1 MKKILSALLF
11 LGLFCGNAAADG
23 GNCGDGVSW
32 DFNNNTLTISYMGSG
47 TGAMTDGATPWS
59 SHKGEIKAIVIGEGV
74 THIGDSAF
82 YSYTQPTRV
91 IISDTVTSIGASAF
105 YGCWGINSLT
115 MGKKVKTI
123 GAQAFL
129 NCSGFRTLI
138 LPDTLTHIGQKAFYQ
153 CFDLE
158 TLTFMVPKKNNQHD
172 LEIGSEAFGDKRK
185 AAKIAYSSEK
195 GILKEKNTG
204 KEVTEGASI
213 EEALS
218 GKLLTWAEH
227 TPSNY
232 LVTFDPNDGGMLKAG
247 ITTQRIPVNSSA
259 PLFTKAKLDLQNV
272 NADLVFTGW
281 ATAKDA
287 KKAEY
292 TDGSP
297 YAPTDDVTLYAV
309 WKSNECIITFDANGG
324 TFTSDELTITTKSG
338 VTVMLTTAQTLGLSH
353 EDQELFFTGWSRT
366 QNGTVNFVDGADCT
380 PEKDM
385 TLYAV
390 WRKNGDGSEGDPFLI
405 DNWSRLKKLAAEV
418 NGGNFYTNT
427 HFRLT
432 AELRNIDEDWT
443 PIGQSYSRSFNGI
456 FNGDGH
462 RVTYKISN
470 STDTYQGL
478 FGCLDTGGTIKKLFV
493 YGTISGGGMYCGGI
507 AGWVSTS
514 CAIKNC
520 SSLVTLSSP
529 AGKSLVNLS
538 SPAGEKFL
546 GGIAGCNTGVTE
558 YCTAQGNIT
567 NGGNENIHVGGI
579 AGLNQSGTVSRC
591 SGLVWVGSTR
601 NYVGM
606 VVGDNKEDTYAVG
619 TVVDCNYLADMANG
633 HKGVGNGNGGTDTGT
648 GSLSLDEMKA
658 YTSGLGD
665 EFAVC
670 REGILSGLSYG
681 GDDGLGEAGERN
693 SSSNGCNAGP
703 GGVCG
708 AMLALLVIRKEKR
721 S

>member
-1 MKKILSALLF
+1 
-11 LGLFCGNAAADG
+11 
-23 GNCGDGVSW
+23 
-32 DFNNNTLTISYMGSG
+32 
-47 TGAMTDGATPWS
+47 AT
-59 SHKGEIKAIVIGEGV
+59 
-74 THIGDSAF
+74 
-82 YSYTQPTRV
+82 YT
-91 IISDTVTSIGASAF
+91 A
-105 YGCWGINSLT
+105 
-115 MGKKVKTI
+115 
-123 GAQAFL
+123 
-129 NCSGFRTLI
+129 
-138 LPDTLTHIGQKAFYQ
+138 
-153 CFDLE
+153 
-158 TLTFMVPKKNNQHD
+158 
-172 LEIGSEAFGDKRK
+172 
-185 AAKIAYSSEK
+185 
-195 GILKEKNTG
+195 
-204 KEVTEGASI
+204 
-213 EEALS
+213 
-218 GKLLTWAEH
+218 
-227 TPSNY
+227 
-232 LVTFDPNDGGMLKAG
+232 
-247 ITTQRIPVNSSA
+247 
-259 PLFTKAKLDLQNV
+259 
-272 NADLVFTGW
+272 
-281 ATAKDA
+281 
-287 KKAEY
+287 
-292 TDGSP
+292 
-297 YAPTDDVTLYAV
+297 TDDVTLYAV
-309 WKSNECIITFDANGG
+309 WGFEKYTITFDANGG
-324 TFTSDELTITTKSG
+324 TFTTDDPTMTVQSGITMT
-338 VTVMLTTAQTLGLSH
+338 LTTAQTLGLSH
-353 EDQELFFTGWSRT
+353 KDQEMFFTGWSRT
-366 QNGTVNFVDGADCT
+366 QNGGVNFVDGANCT

-390 WRKNGDGSEGDPFLI
+390 WSKNGDGSEGDPFLI

-478 FGCLDTGGTIKKLFV
+478 FGCLDTGGTIKNLYV
-493 YGTISGGGMYCGGI
+493 YATISGGGMYCGGI

-520 SSLVTLSSP
+520 SSLVTLSSTVTE
-529 AGKSLVNLS
+529 G
-538 SPAGEKFL
+538 FL

-579 AGLNQSGTVSRC
+579 VGLNQSGTVSRC

-619 TVVDCNYLADMANG
+619 TVVDCNYLADMAGG
-633 HKGVGNGNGGTDTGT
+633 HKGVGNGDGGTDAGT

-658 YTSGLGD
+658 YALGLGD

-670 REGILSGLSYG
+670 REDILSGLSYG

>member
-1 MKKILSALLF
+1 MKKFLFALLF
-11 LGLFCGNAAADG
+11 LGLFCGYAAADG
-23 GNCGDGVSW
+23 GSCGDGVSW
-32 DFNNNTLTISYMGSG
+32 DFTDNTLTISYTGSG
-47 TGAMTDGATPWS
+47 SGKMTDNISPWS
-59 SHKGEIKAIVIGEGV
+59 SHKSSINAIIIGEGV

-115 MGKKVKTI
+115 MGKKVETI
-123 GAQAFL
+123 GDKAFL

-138 LPDTLTHIGQKAFYQ
+138 LPDTLTHIGQQAFYQ

-158 TLTFMVPKKNNQHD
+158 TLTFMVPKKNNLHD
-172 LEIGSEAFGDKRK
+172 LEISSEAFGDKRK

-195 GILKEKNTG
+195 GILKEKSTG
-204 KEVTEGASI
+204 KEVTEGASV

-232 LVTFDPNDGGMLKAG
+232 VVTFDPNDGGMLKAG

-259 PLFTKAKLDLQNV
+259 PLLTKAKLDLQNV

-292 TDGSP
+292 TDGAP

-309 WKSNECIITFDANGG
+309 WSSGECTITFNANGG
-324 TFTSDELTITTKSG
+324 TLSADDPTLTVKSG
-338 VTVMLTTAQTLGLSH
+338 VTVTLTTAQTLGLSNK
-353 EDQELFFTGWSRT
+353 DQELFFTGWSRT
-366 QNGTVNFVDGADCT
+366 QSGAVNFVDGDNCT

-390 WRKNGDGSEGDPFLI
+390 WSKNGDGSEGKPFLI
-405 DNWSRLKKLAAEV
+405 DNWSRLKKLATEV
-418 NGGNFYTNT
+418 NGGNSYGNKF
-427 HFRLT
+427 FRLT
-432 AELRNIDEDWT
+432 AEIGNTDEEWK
-443 PIGQSYSRSFNGI
+443 PIGESYSRSFNGT
-456 FNGDGH
+456 FDGDRH

-470 STDTYQGL
+470 STNTYQGL
-478 FGCLDTGGTIKKLFV
+478 FGCLDTGGTIKNLYV

-520 SSLVTLSSP
+520 SSLV
-529 AGKSLVNLS
+529 NLS

-546 GGIAGCNTGVTE
+546 GGIAGCNTGVVD

-567 NGGNENIHVGGI
+567 NGGNEKIHVGSI
-579 AGLNQSGTVSRC
+579 AGLNQSGTVSHC
-591 SGLVWVGSTR
+591 SGLSWVSSTQ

-606 VVGDNKEDTYAVG
+606 VVGDNKEGSFAVG
-619 TVVDCNYLADMANG
+619 TVVNCNYLADMANG
-633 HKGVGNGNGGTDTGT
+633 HKGVGNGKGGTDTGT
-648 GSLSLDEMKA
+648 VSLSVDEMKA
-658 YTSGLGD
+658 YASGLGD
-665 EFAVC
+665 DFAVC
-670 REGILSGLSYG
+670 REGILSGLDFG